1 MGKGFDVEV
10 ELPQDD
16 IDKLIK
22 EYKKVKELSNKWNV
36 KEGEIRKH
44 TTKMARYITEGI
56 IDVIE

>member
-22 EYKKVKELSNKWNV
+22 EYKKVKKVQKSNMHEIAKLSCKKTSV
-36 KEGEIRKH
+36 DKLLEKYG
-44 TTKMARYITEGI
+44 
-56 IDVIE
+56 DDLV

>member
-22 EYKKVKELSNKWNV
+22 ENKKVKKVQKSNMHEIAKLSGKKTSV
-36 KEGEIRKH
+36 DKL
-44 TTKMARYITEGI
+44 
-56 IDVIE
+56 IEKYGDDLV

>member
-22 EYKKVKELSNKWNV
+22 EYIKVKKVQKSNMHEIAKLSGKKTSV
-36 KEGEIRKH
+36 DKLLEKYG
-44 TTKMARYITEGI
+44 
-56 IDVIE
+56 DDLV

>member
-22 EYKKVKELSNKWNV
+22 EYKKVKKVEMSNKHEIV
-36 KEGEIRKH
+36 KLSGKKTSVDKLLEKYG
-44 TTKMARYITEGI
+44 
-56 IDVIE
+56 DDLV